1 MDNVSSKI
9 IISNE
14 VVFYCK
20 DDGGWVN
27 LAKYVNDP
35 VQETECEQELSK
47 E

>member
-9 IISNE
+9 IISE
-14 VVFYCK
+14 GVVFYYK

-27 LAKYVNDP
+27 LAKYVSEPIQNN
-35 VQETECEQELSK
+35 ECESEQKK